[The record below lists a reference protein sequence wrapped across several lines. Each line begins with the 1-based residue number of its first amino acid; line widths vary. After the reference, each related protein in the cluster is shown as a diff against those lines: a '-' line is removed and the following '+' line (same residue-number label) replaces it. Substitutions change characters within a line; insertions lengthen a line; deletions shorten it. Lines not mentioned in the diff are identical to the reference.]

1 MSLSVVALFLLV
13 ALGAAAYRR
22 SAGVAPRRAAGEG
35 ALFAAAV
42 ALVYWIAFVR
52 HGPTPW
58 WEEDRRR
65 RAAAS
70 PGPTSAAEHGVAPFA
85 PAAPSVHA
93 TPSGSRA

>member
-1 MSLSVVALFLLV
+1 MRLGAAVLLAI

-22 SAGVAPRRAAGEG
+22 ADGVPLRRAAGEG
-35 ALFAAAV
+35 VLFAAAV

-65 RAAAS
+65 AAGRGATSALEAAA
-70 PGPTSAAEHGVAPFA
+70 TVAPS
-85 PAAPSVHA
+85 PSR
-93 TPSGSRA
+93 RA

>member
-1 MSLSVVALFLLV
+1 MSPAVVALFLLV

-22 SAGVAPRRAAGEG
+22 STGVAPRRAAGEG
-35 ALFAAAV
+35 VLFAAAV

-65 RAAAS
+65 RTAA
-70 PGPTSAAEHGVAPFA
+70 PRGPTSADERRVPLPP
-85 PAAPSVHA
+85 PAHAPS
-93 TPSGSRA
+93 PPRRA

>member
-1 MSLSVVALFLLV
+1 MTMAVVALLLLV

-35 ALFAAAV
+35 VLFAAAV

-58 WEEDRRR
+58 WEEEEERR
-65 RAAAS
+65 RAAAP
-70 PGPTSAAEHGVAPFA
+70 PGPTSADDRRPTFLAGAH
-85 PAAPSVHA
+85 APS
-93 TPSGSRA
+93 PSRA

>member
-1 MSLSVVALFLLV
+1 MTLPVVALLLLV

-35 ALFAAAV
+35 VLFAAAV

-65 RAAAS
+65 RAAAR
-70 PGPTSAAEHGVAPFA
+70 GGATSAHDARIPRQPLAHV
-85 PAAPSVHA
+85 PSPRRHA
-93 TPSGSRA
+93 

>member
-1 MSLSVVALFLLV
+1 VTLTLAALLLLV

-35 ALFAAAV
+35 VLFAAAV
-42 ALVYWIAFVR
+42 ALVYWMAFVR

-65 RAAAS
+65 RAAA
-70 PGPTSAAEHGVAPFA
+70 PAGATSADA
-85 PAAPSVHA
+85 PAPS
-93 TPSGSRA
+93 PSRA

>member
-1 MSLSVVALFLLV
+1 VSLPVVALFLLV

-22 SAGVAPRRAAGEG
+22 STGVAPRRAVGEG

-65 RAAAS
+65 RAEAART
-70 PGPTSAAEHGVAPFA
+70 PTSAVERGAP
-85 PAAPSVHA
+85 PAQGA
-93 TPSGSRA
+93 RA

>member
-1 MSLSVVALFLLV
+1 MPLTVVALFLLV

-22 SAGVAPRRAAGEG
+22 SAGAAPRRAAGEG
-35 ALFAAAV
+35 MLFAAAV

-65 RAAAS
+65 RAAA
-70 PGPTSAAEHGVAPFA
+70 PAGATSAHELRAPHA
-85 PAAPSVHA
+85 YAPS
-93 TPSGSRA
+93 PWGRA

>member
-1 MSLSVVALFLLV
+1 MTMAVVALLLLV

-35 ALFAAAV
+35 VLFAAAV

-65 RAAAS
+65 RAAGA
-70 PGPTSAAEHGVAPFA
+70 PRPTSADERRSIPIARPHVP
-85 PAAPSVHA
+85 PPPTAA
-93 TPSGSRA
+93 